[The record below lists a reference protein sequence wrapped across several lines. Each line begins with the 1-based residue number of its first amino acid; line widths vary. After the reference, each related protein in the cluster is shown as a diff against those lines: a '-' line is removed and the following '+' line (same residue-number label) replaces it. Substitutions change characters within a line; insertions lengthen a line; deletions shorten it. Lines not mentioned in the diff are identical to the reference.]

1 MSSKLLYRRYL
12 FDLNK
17 LLKQR
22 KLLNLFAGLY
32 KSKILGSGVE
42 FDRLRRYVPGDPIRY
57 IEWRAFARTRKLF
70 LKSFK
75 EYKRL
80 KIVFMVDTTLAARG
94 SLMMFGYIVS
104 MFHIMD
110 LFAAVASGGK
120 DLLGAYFNSSRMK
133 SEFIPLKSS
142 SVFRELLRKK
152 LLGIFKTSPEDV
164 SSQMDADWY
173 CSTFQKI
180 ANTLARNSLV
190 VVLNTS
196 KVEYSEGHFQR
207 VLNAFVQRYPLL
219 WLNFYET
226 PKPGKFQTPIL
237 PVLSFSNSALL
248 LNTKRNLDTLKLRR
262 LEYFQDFKNYVKKK
276 RVTVGT
282 IDINRNI
289 LKQLIWILHS

>member
-1 MSSKLLYRRYL
+1 MSSELLYRKYL

-80 KIVFMVDTTLAARG
+80 KIAFIADTTLAARS
-94 SLMMFGYIVS
+94 SLKMFGYIVS
-104 MFHIMD
+104 MFHVMD

-120 DLLGAYFNSSRMK
+120 DLLGAYFNSNRMAT
-133 SEFIPLKSS
+133 EFIPLKSS

-152 LLGIFKTSPEDV
+152 LIEIFKTPLKNV
-164 SSQMDADWY
+164 AYQVDAHWY
-173 CSTFQKI
+173 CSIFQKI
-180 ANTLARNSLV
+180 ANSLARNSLV

-196 KVEYSEGHFQR
+196 KVEYTDEYFQR
-207 VLNAFVQRYPLL
+207 VLKAFVQRYPLL

-226 PKPGKFQTPIL
+226 PKTGKFQTPLL
-237 PVLSFSNSALL
+237 PVLSFSNSGLL
-248 LNTKRNLDTLKLRR
+248 LNTSWNLNTLSLKRLR
-262 LEYFQDFKNYVKKK
+262 YFQGFENYVKKR
-276 RVTVGT
+276 RVAVGT
-282 IDINRNI
+282 IDISRNI